1 MRQMLTSII
10 FESER
15 FWVAKCM
22 ELGVVSQGE
31 TKAEAQENLK
41 EAVELFLEDNDE
53 VIPQNPS
60 IENFEIEYA
69 V

>member
-1 MRQMLTSII
+1 MLTSII

>member
-1 MRQMLTSII
+1 MRQTLTSII

-22 ELGVVSQGE
+22 ELGVVSQGG
-31 TKAEAQENLK
+31 TKTEAQDNLK
-41 EAVELFLEDNDE
+41 EAVELFLEDSDE
-53 VIPQNPS
+53 IIPENPFV
-60 IENFEIEYA
+60 ENFEIEYA